1 LLELDDFL
9 TSNDADKKSPYKV
22 IRKLRR
28 FAKLTPCFVS
38 TFYMTPSTFMAG
50 EFQDGVWMDIPLLG
64 EIDLLIVDEA
74 GQALPEVS
82 AASFSLAKRALVVG
96 DTDQIEP
103 VWSVPA
109 SVDRANL
116 KLYNLLEDERSYH
129 DFWLTS
135 GLLASSGNLMRIA
148 QRQCHYHQFPE
159 LQRGLYLTE
168 HRRCYD
174 DIIGYCN
181 ALVYQGVLEPLRGDP
196 KRHVPWG
203 ILSMVS
209 VEEPS
214 SSYGGSRGNPG
225 EAKRIAQWLSAERE
239 NILNYARQTDPKLVE
254 KSDEEVLKT
263 SVGIITPFSKQATLI
278 RTELRRQGIDG
289 LTVGTVHSLQGDERL
304 LVLFS
309 SVYGINDKG
318 TGKFYDRGPNMLNV
332 AVSRAKD
339 SFIVFGHSDV
349 FGTENR
355 GTPSG
360 LLRQRLSMDESTAE
374 VA

>member
-1 LLELDDFL
+1 
-9 TSNDADKKSPYKV
+9 
-22 IRKLRR
+22 
-28 FAKLTPCFVS
+28 VS
-38 TFYMTPSTFMAG
+38 TFYMTPLTFMAG
-50 EFQDGVWMDIPLLG
+50 EFQDGVWRDIPLLG
-64 EIDLLIVDEA
+64 DTDLLIVDEA
-74 GQALPEVS
+74 GQALPDVA
-82 AASFSLAKRALVVG
+82 AASFALAKRALVVG

-116 KLYNLLEDERSYH
+116 TLYNLLEDERSYD
-129 DFWLTS
+129 DFWLSS
-135 GLLASSGNLMRIA
+135 GLLASSGNVMRIA
-148 QRQCHYHQFPE
+148 QRQCHYHQFPR
-159 LQRGLYLTE
+159 LPRGLYLTE

-181 ALVYQGVLEPLRGDP
+181 ALVYQGVLEPLRGNP
-196 KRHVPWG
+196 KRPVPWG
-203 ILSMVS
+203 VLSMVS

-214 SSYGGSRGNPG
+214 SAYGGSRGNPG
-225 EAKRIAQWLSAERE
+225 EAKRIAQWLRAERE
-239 NILNYARQTDPKLVE
+239 NILTYARQLDPKLVD
-254 KSDEEVLKT
+254 KSDAEVLKT
-263 SVGIITPFSKQATLI
+263 AVGIITPFSKQATLI

-309 SVYGINDKG
+309 SVYGSNDRG
-318 TGKFYDRGPNMLNV
+318 LGKFYDRGPNMLNV

-339 SFIVFGHSDV
+339 AFIVFGHAEV
-349 FGTENR
+349 FGTESR

-360 LLRQRLSMDESTAE
+360 LLRQRLSMDASTAG